1 MEESK
6 FQIINQRLSDLKY
19 SINENFS
26 SKGIELKIDSEVEIQ
41 KDMSQNIAK
50 VSLKM
55 YIFREE
61 SIDEVPF
68 KIEIQNSGHFKWEN
82 INNDELVDKFLNFN
96 APALLLSNIRSIIT
110 QLTAFSGFPALI
122 LPLYDFTK

>member
-68 KIEIQNSGHFKWEN
+68 KIEYQ
-82 INNDELVDKFLNFN
+82 
-96 APALLLSNIRSIIT
+96 
-110 QLTAFSGFPALI
+110 
-122 LPLYDFTK
+122 